1 LNAKACA
8 RFLRHWFA
16 CSTHQPAK
24 VRILLVHE
32 TEHDIERLL
41 DVLLRDGDTVRSV
54 VANSLTLMHEIE
66 AWHPE
71 LLMIAAD
78 DPSRDMVEQIC
89 VASMG
94 RDRPIV
100 MFTEADDPLATR
112 SLVKAGVSAYVVA
125 GLKPER
131 LRSVINVA
139 IERFEHERE
148 QHVSL
153 REAQRRAE
161 DERAVARAKNYLRR
175 QGLDEADAYAE
186 LRTRAM
192 RSRCSIAEVARRI
205 VGAPGV

>member
-1 LNAKACA
+1 
-8 RFLRHWFA
+8 
-16 CSTHQPAK
+16 

-32 TEHDIERLL
+32 TEHDVERLL

-66 AWHPE
+66 AWQPE

-94 RDRPIV
+94 RDRPII
-100 MFTEADDPLATR
+100 MFTEADDPQATR

-153 REAQRRAE
+153 REAQRQAE
-161 DERAVARAKNYLRR
+161 DDRAIARAKNYLRR
-175 QGLDEADAYAE
+175 QGFDETDAYAE

-192 RSRCSIAEVARRI
+192 RSRSTIADVARRI
-205 VGAPGV
+205 VGAPSA